1 MTRSGASLDVRGILA
16 GANTWSEANESVS
29 STSIINRACRQLLE
43 GIGSTRTFHPHI
55 LHSWE
60 RDQRTNDRCF
70 QHLAERPRRQV
81 EGHYKGCQYATYSK
95 LTVSLLLGCLLY
107 FSVTQG

>member
-43 GIGSTRTFHPHI
+43 GVGSARTFHPHI

-60 RDQRTNDRCF
+60 RDPRTDDGSVQLVVECSGG
-70 QHLAERPRRQV
+70 QAE
-81 EGHYKGCQYATYSK
+81 GD
-95 LTVSLLLGCLLY
+95 L
-107 FSVTQG
+107 